1 METFASP
8 SICFTVVGSGQERL
22 FGVTVM
28 GSPRLM
34 FGEVVSWHL
43 HDQRFG
49 CVRSKPVNPA
59 AVKKMNATAAR
70 TSWGKPGQ
78 GEK

>member
-1 METFASP
+1 
-8 SICFTVVGSGQERL
+8 
-22 FGVTVM
+22 
-28 GSPRLM
+28 M